1 MQVFILGMH
10 RSGTSSLAR
19 VLNLMGLYFG
29 GENAGTGRSAENV
42 KGFWERRDVRDMN
55 DAILAAAGGDWDVVS
70 NLDLDGLPPESKAD
84 YVSAAGDIVL
94 NLDAHRPWFVKE
106 PRLCVLF
113 PIWRP
118 SLETP
123 RVIHIHR
130 NPLEVA
136 RSLHERNGIPT
147 VTGLALW
154 EIYNVRALQASEGL
168 PRHFLGYEELLER
181 PTATLESLSS
191 FLARGGY
198 ALREPTAQ
206 ELSSF
211 LDPALHRQHADATEL
226 SACATQ
232 SQLALYEFLK
242 EPLGQDPPDAPSTE
256 CLEVLRQH
264 EVTVDLPEREQRA
277 SDNRNRRTAGNLETQ
292 LAIRDVQLRQAVT
305 MKDDAVARGDALTRR
320 VDKLQD
326 MRRDLTAH
334 LAVANDR
341 VTTLRKQQQRLEGQV
356 DRMREAGERLDRE
369 RDRLQHDVRALRS
382 EREQA
387 RQRHDE
393 LSRANGQL
401 RREGDELRRKEAV
414 LRRERKELDI
424 QRRRLREHRDESAR
438 AASATRGENLALL
451 RRWDA
456 ELARRKVQLAE
467 LDEFIGHLDAGICAW
482 LGSRR
487 WRLGDLLLTLPRRLL
502 FRRTDTPVLT
512 RLKASLDA
520 HAANKATDRQA
531 AHSHTRLLADVPS
544 APSRVAAV
552 HNQAVLADM
561 TRTAAL
567 NRMLLDRTT
576 ALSKSAA
583 DIAERRRFAEEL
595 IRLADTLHNSRR
607 WRLGH
612 LLLSLPRLTLGG
624 ARPVTAADALSAL
637 IREYR
642 RDAVHVPAAKKA
654 GDPSRAT
661 PTPSPEPIA
670 TSPPPT
676 QPTTTAACAP
686 LFPHPVSGDV
696 DVVVCVHNAL
706 AHVERCL
713 QSVLTRTT
721 VPYRLIIVNDGSDAP
736 TTNRLREIDTTHEV
750 VTLIETDGPL
760 GYTCA
765 ANRGLRASTATN
777 VVLLNSDTIVP
788 RLWLEDMLECMASG
802 SSVGIVGPLSNAASW
817 QSVPER
823 TASDGRWAV
832 NELPPGYNVDDYA
845 ELVWLSSKRR
855 FPRVDFVNGFCF
867 MVTRS
872 VIERVGFL
880 DEDTF
885 PRGYGEENDY
895 CIRAKDAGFELAIA
909 DNCFV
914 YHAKSKSFGGVR
926 RDKLAQ
932 AGGVALERKHG
943 KARIDRSSRALRD
956 SAVLAEIRET
966 VRSRIGKPSHFDAGK
981 SPEDRAVGNHV
992 LFVLPVRGGSGGA
1005 NSVIQEAVGM
1015 RSLGVDAKVA
1025 THVKYVDDFQRFYP
1039 EYLEAGDHFVFYE
1052 SDDDLMRHA
1061 APFQVIIAT
1070 LWSTPAL
1077 IAPIATQW
1085 PDKLYVYYVQD
1096 YEPWFFA
1103 DDVQSRNIALDSYT
1117 LIPDMVL
1124 MAKTDWICRTVED
1137 RHGKQVYR
1145 VAPSLDHSV
1154 FHPGKPRPEGGA
1166 VRIAAMFRPTTPRR
1180 GPLRTIR
1187 VLKDVVANCD
1197 HPVQVLLF
1205 GCETQHLNTYI
1216 DRNAPELRL
1225 TKHFDSR
1232 GVLPRQGVADLMR
1245 ESDIFVDLSDYQA
1258 FGRTGLEAMACGC
1271 AVVLPKEGGVYEY
1284 ATHGEN
1290 CMVVDTRSDA
1300 DVTQAIQALTNDAPL
1315 RKAMAKRAID
1325 TAARFDIVRA
1335 SVSEISVF
1343 RTAMAARTGH
1353 VAPEAHGRGV
1363 TPEPELAAP
1372 APEDTDVSP
1381 AIPQSQAHTA
1391 RITPASL

>member
-1 MQVFILGMH
+1 
-10 RSGTSSLAR
+10 
-19 VLNLMGLYFG
+19 MGLYFG
-29 GENAGTGRSAENV
+29 GENVSTGRSSENV
-42 KGFWERRDVRDMN
+42 KGFWERRDVRDLN

-70 NLDLDGLPPESKAD
+70 DLDLDGLPSESKTG
-84 YVSAAGDIVL
+84 YVSAAEDIVL

-113 PIWRP
+113 PIWRQ

-123 RVIHIHR
+123 KVIHIHR

-136 RSLHERNGIPT
+136 RSLHERNGIPNA
-147 VTGLALW
+147 TGLALW
-154 EIYNVRALQASEGL
+154 EIYNTRALQASEGL

-181 PTATLESLSS
+181 PETTLASLSS
-191 FLARGGY
+191 FLARDGGY
-198 ALREPTAQ
+198 ALRQPTAH

-242 EPLGQDPPDAPSTE
+242 EPLAHGAPDAPSTE
-256 CLEVLRQH
+256 CLEILRQH
-264 EVTVDLPEREQRA
+264 EATVDLSERQQRA
-277 SDNRNRRTAGNLETQ
+277 ADNRDRRTADNLEIQ

-305 MKDDAVARGDALTRR
+305 MKDDAVTRGDALTRK

-326 MRRDLTAH
+326 MRRDLTSH

-341 VTTLRKQQQRLEGQV
+341 VATLRKQGQRLEGQV
-356 DRMREAGERLDRE
+356 DHLREAGERLARE
-369 RDRLQHDVRALRS
+369 RDRMQRDILSLRS

-387 RQRHDE
+387 RRLHDE
-393 LSRANGQL
+393 LNRANAEI
-401 RREGDELRRKEAV
+401 RRESDESRRKVAV
-414 LRRERKELDI
+414 LRRERKEIDT
-424 QRRRLREHRDESAR
+424 QRRRLLKHRDDSAR
-438 AASATRGENLALL
+438 ATSAMRAENVALV
-451 RRWDA
+451 RQWDA
-456 ELARRKVQLAE
+456 ELVRRQVQLVE
-467 LDEFIGHLDAGICAW
+467 LDDFIGHLHAGIRAW

-487 WRLGDLLLTLPRRLL
+487 WRLGDALLTLPRRLT
-502 FRRTDTPVLT
+502 FRRTATPL
-512 RLKASLDA
+512 LALLQASLDG
-520 HAANKATDRQA
+520 HEANKATDREA
-531 AHSHTRLLADVPS
+531 AHSHTRLLADVPDKS
-544 APSRVAAV
+544 SVAATAG
-552 HNQAVLADM
+552 NQAVLGES
-561 TRTAAL
+561 TRSSAL
-567 NRMLLDRTT
+567 NQMLLDRAA
-576 ALSKSAA
+576 ALSRSAA
-583 DIAERRRFAEEL
+583 EIAERRRFAEEL
-595 IRLADTLHNSRR
+595 IRLAETLHNSRR

-612 LLLSLPRLTLGG
+612 LLLSLPRRILG
-624 ARPVTAADALSAL
+624 RPRPATAADALSAL

-642 RDAVHVPAAKKA
+642 RDAGPAPAATELKH
-654 GDPSRAT
+654 PSRAI
-661 PTPSPEPIA
+661 PGPASERVA
-670 TSPPPT
+670 TTAPPT
-676 QPTTTAACAP
+676 QRAIQTASAP
-686 LFPHPVSGDV
+686 LFPCPVSGEV

-706 AHVERCL
+706 AHVEQCL

-736 TTNRLREIDTTHEV
+736 TTNRLREIDSMQDV

-765 ANRGLRASTATN
+765 ANRGLRASTAAN

-802 SSVGIVGPLSNAASW
+802 SRVGVVGPLSNAASW

-823 TASDGRWAV
+823 TTADGRWAV
-832 NELPPGYNVDDYA
+832 NELPAGYNVDEYA

-867 MVTRS
+867 MIKRS
-872 VIERVGFL
+872 VIEQVGLL
-880 DEDTF
+880 DEDSF

-895 CIRAKDAGFELAIA
+895 CIRAQDAGFELAIA

-914 YHAKSKSFGGVR
+914 YHAKSKSFGDAT

-932 AGGVALERKHG
+932 EGGVALERKHG
-943 KARIDRSSRALRD
+943 KARIDRSSEGLRD

-966 VRSRIGKPSHFDAGK
+966 VRSRIGKPSHFDGSK
-981 SPEDRAVGNHV
+981 PSEDRAIGNHV

-1005 NSVIQEAVGM
+1005 NSVVQEAVGM
-1015 RSLGVDAKVA
+1015 RALGVDAKVA

-1052 SDDDLMRHA
+1052 SDDDLMRRA

-1070 LWSTPAL
+1070 LWSTPGL
-1077 IAPIATQW
+1077 IAPIATRW

-1103 DDVQSRNIALDSYT
+1103 DDVQSRTIALDSYT

-1137 RHGKQVYR
+1137 RHGKPVYR

-1154 FHPGKPRPEGGA
+1154 FYAGKPRPEGGA
-1166 VRIAAMFRPTTPRR
+1166 VKIAAMFRPTTPRR

-1187 VLKDVVANCD
+1187 VLKDVIANCD

-1225 TKHFDSR
+1225 TRHFDSR
-1232 GVLPRQGVADLMR
+1232 GVLPRQRVADLMR

-1271 AVVLPKEGGVYEY
+1271 AVVVPKEGGVYEY
-1284 ATHGEN
+1284 AAHGKN
-1290 CMVVDTRSDA
+1290 CLIVDTRSDHEMSS
-1300 DVTQAIQALTNDAPL
+1300 AIQGLADDADL
-1315 RKAMAKRAID
+1315 RATMAANAIE
-1325 TAARFDIVRA
+1325 TANRFDIRRA
-1335 SVSEISVF
+1335 SLSEMSVF
-1343 RTAMAARTGH
+1343 RAALAARH
-1353 VAPEAHGRGV
+1353 HRPPNAALRHSRGV
-1363 TPEPELAAP
+1363 TPTSKP
-1372 APEDTDVSP
+1372 APP
-1381 AIPQSQAHTA
+1381 ATPIDAVGGVQA
-1391 RITPASL
+1391 ASSTSDRESCAGLPS